1 MKLFASIAVI
11 GNKIKKDYVSA
22 FAAQSSLFIIMG
34 FVPFILLLTTF
45 IRFTP
50 LTKEMLLDLVSNIA
64 PDAFMPSIESII
76 YQMYSQVKPS
86 WIIIT
91 AITVLWVAGKGFHSI
106 IDGLNSVFDIKEIRS
121 DFIIRI
127 YSILYTIVFIV
138 VIVISIVIFVLGNQ
152 ILSFVEKYI
161 PLVGNII
168 ETILNLRA
176 LISVVLL
183 TMFFTFLYVAIPSR
197 HTKIRRQIPGALFAA
212 VGWTGFSF
220 FFSLY
225 VQYSSTLSLLYGS
238 LSTIICAMLWLY
250 VCMFIFLIGAEVN
263 LFVEQWN
270 MGKSVDKA
278 TNITHSGTHQ

>member
-1 MKLFASIAVI
+1 MKIFASIAVI
-11 GNKIKKDYVSA
+11 GNKIKQDYVSA

-34 FVPFILLLTTF
+34 FVPFILLLTVMV
-45 IRFTP
+45 RFTP
-50 LTKEMLLDLVSNIA
+50 LTPEMLLDLVSNIA

-76 YQMYSQVKPS
+76 YQMYAQVKPS
-86 WIIIT
+86 WIILT

-106 IDGLNSVFDIKEIRS
+106 IDGLNSVFDIKEKRS
-121 DFIIRI
+121 DFVIRL
-127 YSILYTIVFIV
+127 YSILYTIVL
-138 VIVISIVIFVLGNQ
+138 VIVIAICIIIFVLGNH
-152 ILSFVEKYI
+152 ILAYVNHFVPI
-161 PLVGNII
+161 IGNLI
-168 ETILNLRA
+168 ETILNFRA

-183 TMFFTFLYVAIPSR
+183 TFFFTFMYVFIPSR
-197 HTKIRRQIPGALFAA
+197 HTKIRRQIPGALFSA

-250 VCMFIFLIGAEVN
+250 VCMFIFLIGAEIN
-263 LFVEQWN
+263 LFAEQWN

-278 TNITHSGTHQ
+278 TIITHSDTH